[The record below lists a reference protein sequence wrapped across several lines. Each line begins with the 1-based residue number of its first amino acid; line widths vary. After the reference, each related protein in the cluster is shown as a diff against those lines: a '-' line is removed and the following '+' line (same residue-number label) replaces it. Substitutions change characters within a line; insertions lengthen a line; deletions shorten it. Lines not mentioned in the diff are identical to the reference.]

1 LEVKVKRK
9 SAAASAFE
17 SFGSFVVKNI
27 RQLGCLLN
35 VLKEVYHKGRG
46 GHKEQFD
53 HPVDLLQ

>member
-9 SAAASAFE
+9 GAAASAFE

-27 RQLGCLLN
+27 RQLGCPLS

-46 GHKEQFD
+46 GHKGQFD
-53 HPVDLLQ
+53 RPVDLFQ